1 MGSAGVHEPL
11 VRAQGESGSAQ
22 SAGYSSEPSASPGVL
37 IVTGASRGIG
47 AACARAGA
55 LAGYRVVVNF
65 ARNRDAALAVV
76 ADIERVGGSAI
87 AVAAD
92 VSQLAE
98 VDHLFAETDRHFGRV
113 TALINNAGIGGA
125 IVPIEEHTQQSLND
139 LFHTNIYSCIHCSS
153 AAIRRMAP
161 RHGGN
166 GGVIVNISSA
176 AARLGGIAG
185 MVAYAASK
193 GAVDSFTIGLAKE
206 VGKQRIR
213 VVGIRPG
220 MIATDILEPI
230 GGAALMREV
239 APTVPMG
246 RVGQPEEIAN
256 AAIWLL
262 GPHASYVHGTTI
274 DVSGG
279 R

>member
-1 MGSAGVHEPL
+1 MPTLVAVDSAPL
-11 VRAQGESGSAQ
+11 VPA
-22 SAGYSSEPSASPGVL
+22 GVL

-55 LAGYRVVVNF
+55 QAGYRVVVNF
-65 ARNRDAALAVV
+65 ARSRDAALGVV
-76 ADIERVGGSAI
+76 ADIERAGGSAV
-87 AVAAD
+87 AVRAD
-92 VSQLAE
+92 VSQVSE
-98 VDHLFAETDRHFGRV
+98 VEHLFAETDRHFGRV

-125 IVPIEEHTQQSLND
+125 IVPIEDHTPQTLND
-139 LFHTNIYSCIHCSS
+139 LFFTNVYSSIHCAS
-153 AAIRRMAP
+153 AAIRRMSP
-161 RHGGN
+161 RYGGN

-193 GAVDSFTIGLAKE
+193 GAVDSFTVGLAKE
-206 VGKQRIR
+206 VGKEGIR

-239 APTVPMG
+239 APSIPIG
-246 RVGQPEEIAN
+246 RVGQPEEIAS

-262 GPHASYVHGTTI
+262 GPDASYVHGTTI

>member
-1 MGSAGVHEPL
+1 MVSTGDSAN
-11 VRAQGESGSAQ
+11 S
-22 SAGYSSEPSASPGVL
+22 GVL

-47 AACARAGA
+47 AACARLGA
-55 LAGYRVVVNF
+55 RAGYKVVVNYG
-65 ARNRDAALAVV
+65 RSRDAALAVV
-76 ADIERVGGSAI
+76 ADIEAAGGRAI
-87 AVAAD
+87 AVGAD
-92 VSQLAE
+92 VSRLSE
-98 VDHLFAETDRHFGRV
+98 VAHLFAETDRRFGRV

-125 IVPIEEHTQQSLND
+125 ILPIEEHTEATLND
-139 LFHTNIYSCIHCSS
+139 LFFTNIYSCIHCAS
-153 AAIRRMAP
+153 AAVRRMSP
-161 RHGGN
+161 RYGGK

-176 AARLGGIAG
+176 AARLGGIQG

-206 VGKQRIR
+206 VGKEGIR

-230 GGAALMREV
+230 GGDELMRET
-239 APTVPMG
+239 APTIPIG
-246 RVGQPEEIAN
+246 RVGQPEEIAQ

-262 GPHASYVHGTTI
+262 GPAASYVHGTTI

>member
-1 MGSAGVHEPL
+1 M
-11 VRAQGESGSAQ
+11 
-22 SAGYSSEPSASPGVL
+22 
-37 IVTGASRGIG
+37 
-47 AACARAGA
+47 
-55 LAGYRVVVNF
+55 VVNY
-65 ARNRDAALAVV
+65 ARNRDAALGVV
-76 ADIERVGGSAI
+76 ADIETAGGSAI
-87 AVAAD
+87 AVGAD
-92 VSQLAE
+92 VSQLSE
-98 VDHLFAETDRHFGRV
+98 VEHLFAETDRHFGPV

-125 IVPIEEHTQQSLND
+125 IVPIEDHTTQSLND
-139 LFHTNIYSCIHCSS
+139 LFFTNVYSCIYCSS

-161 RHGGN
+161 RYGGN

-193 GAVDSFTIGLAKE
+193 GAVDSFTVGLAKE
-206 VGKQRIR
+206 VGRQRIR

-230 GGAALMREV
+230 GGAALMAEV
-239 APTVPMG
+239 GPTVPIG
-246 RVGQPEEIAN
+246 RVGQPDEIAN

-262 GPHASYVHGTTI
+262 GPGASYVHGTTI

>member
-1 MGSAGVHEPL
+1 MVSYGDSAN
-11 VRAQGESGSAQ
+11 S
-22 SAGYSSEPSASPGVL
+22 GVL

-47 AACARAGA
+47 AACARLGA
-55 LAGYRVVVNF
+55 RAGYKVVVNYG
-65 ARNRDAALAVV
+65 RSRDAALAVV
-76 ADIERVGGSAI
+76 ADIEAAGGRAI
-87 AVAAD
+87 AVGAD
-92 VSQLAE
+92 VSKLSE
-98 VDHLFAETDRHFGRV
+98 VAHLFAETDRRFGRV

-125 IVPIEEHTQQSLND
+125 IRPIEEHTEATLND
-139 LFHTNIYSCIHCSS
+139 LFSTNIYSCIHCAS
-153 AAIRRMAP
+153 AAVRRMSP
-161 RHGGN
+161 RHGGK

-176 AARLGGIAG
+176 AARLGGIQG

-206 VGKQRIR
+206 VGKEGIR

-230 GGAALMREV
+230 GGDELMRET
-239 APTVPMG
+239 APTIPIG
-246 RVGQPEEIAN
+246 RVGQPEEIAQ

-262 GPHASYVHGTTI
+262 GPGASYVHGTTI
-274 DVSGG
+274 DISGG

>member
-1 MGSAGVHEPL
+1 MVSTGDSAN
-11 VRAQGESGSAQ
+11 S
-22 SAGYSSEPSASPGVL
+22 GVL

-47 AACARAGA
+47 AACARLGA
-55 LAGYRVVVNF
+55 RAGYKVVVNYG
-65 ARNRDAALAVV
+65 RSRDAALAVV
-76 ADIERVGGSAI
+76 ADIEAAGGRAI
-87 AVAAD
+87 AVGAD
-92 VSQLAE
+92 VSRLSE
-98 VDHLFAETDRHFGRV
+98 VAHLFAETDRRFGRV

-125 IVPIEEHTQQSLND
+125 ILPIEEHTEATLND
-139 LFHTNIYSCIHCSS
+139 LFFTNIYSCIHCAS
-153 AAIRRMAP
+153 AAVRRMSP
-161 RHGGN
+161 RYGGK

-176 AARLGGIAG
+176 AARLGGIQG

-206 VGKQRIR
+206 VGKEGIR

-230 GGAALMREV
+230 GGDELMLQT
-239 APTVPMG
+239 APTIPIG
-246 RVGQPEEIAN
+246 RVGQPEEIAQ

-262 GPHASYVHGTTI
+262 GPAASYVHGTTI

>member
-1 MGSAGVHEPL
+1 MK
-11 VRAQGESGSAQ
+11 
-22 SAGYSSEPSASPGVL
+22 SSEASTTSGVPGVL

-55 LAGYRVVVNF
+55 RAGYRVVVNF
-65 ARNRDAALAVV
+65 ARSRDAALAVV
-76 ADIERVGGSAI
+76 ADIESAGGSAV
-87 AVAAD
+87 AVRAD
-92 VSQLAE
+92 VSQPSE
-98 VDHLFAETDRHFGRV
+98 VQHLFAETDRHFGRV
-113 TALINNAGIGGA
+113 TALINNAGIGGV
-125 IVPIEEHTQQSLND
+125 IVPIEDHTPQTLND
-139 LFHTNIYSCIHCSS
+139 LFSTNVYSSIHCAS
-153 AAIRRMAP
+153 AAIRRMSP
-161 RHGGN
+161 RYGGS

-193 GAVDSFTIGLAKE
+193 GAVDSFTVGLAKE
-206 VGKQRIR
+206 VGKEGIR

-239 APTVPMG
+239 APSIPIG

-262 GPHASYVHGTTI
+262 GPDASYVHGTTI

>member
-1 MGSAGVHEPL
+1 MDTPVTP
-11 VRAQGESGSAQ
+11 SGAHR
-22 SAGYSSEPSASPGVL
+22 PGVL

-47 AACARAGA
+47 AACARQGA
-55 LAGYRVVVNF
+55 RAGYQVVVNYG
-65 ARNRDAALAVV
+65 RSRDAALAVV
-76 ADIERVGGSAI
+76 ADIERAGGQAI
-87 AVAAD
+87 AVGAD
-92 VSQLAE
+92 VSRRAE
-98 VDHLFAETDRHFGRV
+98 VEHLFEQADRLGRV
-113 TALINNAGIGGA
+113 SALINNAGIGGA
-125 IVPIEEHTQQSLND
+125 ILPVEQHTEATLNE
-139 LFHTNIYSCIHCSS
+139 LFHTNIYGCIHCAG
-153 AAIRRMAP
+153 AAIRRMSP
-161 RHGGN
+161 RHGGR

-193 GAVDSFTIGLAKE
+193 GAVDSFTTGLAKE
-206 VGKQRIR
+206 VGGEGIR

-230 GGAALMREV
+230 GGAALMRET
-239 APTVPMG
+239 APTIPIG

-262 GPHASYVHGTTI
+262 GPDASYVHGTTI

>member
-1 MGSAGVHEPL
+1 MK
-11 VRAQGESGSAQ
+11 
-22 SAGYSSEPSASPGVL
+22 SSEASATSGVPGVL

-55 LAGYRVVVNF
+55 RAGYRVVVNF
-65 ARNRDAALAVV
+65 ARSRDAALAVV
-76 ADIERVGGSAI
+76 ADIESAGGSAV
-87 AVAAD
+87 AVRAD
-92 VSQLAE
+92 VSQPSE
-98 VDHLFAETDRHFGRV
+98 VQHLFAETDRHFGRV
-113 TALINNAGIGGA
+113 TALINNAGIGGV
-125 IVPIEEHTQQSLND
+125 IVPIEDHTPQTLND
-139 LFHTNIYSCIHCSS
+139 LFSTNVYSSIHCAS
-153 AAIRRMAP
+153 AAIRRMSP
-161 RHGGN
+161 RYGGS

-193 GAVDSFTIGLAKE
+193 GAVDSFTVGLAKE
-206 VGKQRIR
+206 VGKEGIR

-239 APTVPMG
+239 APSIPIG

-262 GPHASYVHGTTI
+262 GPDASYVHGTTI